1 MKCYQLLLALALALA
16 AGCGSTT
23 QEAEE
28 AERQQML
35 SIESSTVRIPIDV
48 EVAEISS
55 GDKIEFQSGGSGT
68 VVATDEEGDRS
79 LVLTAWH
86 VCRGFEV
93 GDEVKSWWWTFR
105 MTRVSAK
112 VQTVSSQLLDYKI
125 VAEDRDHDL
134 CVLETSGYA
143 GPAVTIRQGEL
154 PGRKSRIQ
162 AAGYPGGIWSRQGA
176 YIEDGRFVSRYTEE
190 MKYKLKMSDREPSV
204 MQDFLYWTVP
214 AIGGISGGGVY
225 YRGEL
230 FSVFV
235 AGSWEHAGYGP
246 DTKCVRRIV
255 DAVVEG
261 RGY

>member
-1 MKCYQLLLALALALA
+1 MKSNHLLLVMLVLA
-16 AGCGSTT
+16 AGCGSTVLD
-23 QEAEE
+23 AEE

-48 EVAEISS
+48 KAVEQTS
-55 GDKIEFQSGGSGT
+55 GEEIEFQSGGSGT

-93 GDEVKSWWWTFR
+93 NDQVKFWWWSFKFTS
-105 MTRVSAK
+105 VKAQ
-112 VQTVSSQLLDYKI
+112 VQTVTSQMLDYKI
-125 VAEDRDHDL
+125 VAEDKEHDL
-134 CVLETSGYA
+134 CLLETNGYA
-143 GPAVTIRQGEL
+143 GPAVNLAEGL
-154 PGRKSRIQ
+154 PPRKGKIQ
-162 AAGYPGGIWSRQGA
+162 AAGYPGGIWSRYGA
-176 YIEDGRFVSRYTEE
+176 YIEDGRFVSKWSEE
-190 MKYKLKMSDREPSV
+190 MKYELKMADKEPTV
-204 MQDFLYWTVP
+204 LKDFLYWTVP

-235 AGSWEHAGYGP
+235 AGSWEHGGYGP
-246 DTKCVRRIV
+246 STKYVRKMV
-255 DAVVEG
+255 YSVVED